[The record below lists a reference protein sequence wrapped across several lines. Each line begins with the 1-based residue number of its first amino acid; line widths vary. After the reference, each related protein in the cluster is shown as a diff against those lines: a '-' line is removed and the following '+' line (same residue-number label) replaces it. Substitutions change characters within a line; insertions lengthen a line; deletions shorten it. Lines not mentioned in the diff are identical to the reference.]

1 MCFCLIFELYSYNE
15 TKIRQ
20 KFRGRKNLKKRKWGF
35 LLVSVATLTLLAAC
49 GGDDK
54 ATGDDVDY
62 NALSLEEIE
71 GKAKD
76 EGTINSVGM
85 PDTWAN
91 WVETWTEISE
101 EYGIKHVDTDM
112 SSAEEIAKFEAEKED
127 ASADIGDVGIA
138 YGPIAEQKDLT
149 IAYKTSYWDEIP
161 EWAKD
166 DDGDWIVGYTGT
178 ISFIADKKVVKDIP
192 TSWEELMKSNYTV
205 TVGDALTANQAQF
218 AILAASFAYGGDE
231 TNVQPGIDYFAEL
244 AKQGRL
250 SVTDPTVA
258 NLEKGEIEVGI
269 LWDFN
274 SLGYRKQID
283 ENRFDVTIPSDA
295 SVVSGYATIINKYAK
310 NPYSAALTREYILSD
325 EGQDNLAKGFARPIR
340 EDAKLSEEGKA
351 SLLDASLYENVLP
364 VKDFDVWKETT
375 AQIPTL
381 WQEQVLI
388 HVK

>member
-1 MCFCLIFELYSYNE
+1 M
-15 TKIRQ
+15 
-20 KFRGRKNLKKRKWGF
+20 KKSKWGF
-35 LLVSVATLTLLAAC
+35 LLVSVAILTLLAAC
-49 GGDDK
+49 SGDDK
-54 ATGDDVDY
+54 ATSDEVDY

-71 GKAKD
+71 KKAKD
-76 EGTINSVGM
+76 EGTINSIGM
-85 PDTWAN
+85 PDAWAN
-91 WVETWTEISE
+91 WEETWTEISDV
-101 EYGIKHVDTDM
+101 YGLKHVDTDM
-112 SSAEEIAKFEAEKED
+112 SSAEEIAKFEAEKKD

-161 EWAKD
+161 KWAKD
-166 DDGDWIVGYTGT
+166 EDGDWIVGYTGT

-192 TSWEELMKSNYTV
+192 TSWEELMKSNYVV

-310 NPYSAALTREYILSD
+310 NPHSAVLTREYILSD

-340 EDAKLSEEGKA
+340 DDAKLSAEGKA

-381 WQEQVLI
+381 FQEQVLI

>member
-20 KFRGRKNLKKRKWGF
+20 KFRGRKNLKKSKWGF

>member
-1 MCFCLIFELYSYNE
+1 MYFCLIFELYSYNE
-15 TKIRQ
+15 TKISQ
-20 KFRGRKNLKKRKWGF
+20 KFRGRKNLKKSKWGF
-35 LLVSVATLTLLAAC
+35 LLVSVATLTLLVGC

-71 GKAKD
+71 EKAKD

-91 WVETWTEISE
+91 WVETWTEISD

-178 ISFIADKKVVKDIP
+178 ISFLADKKVVKDIP

-244 AKQGRL
+244 AKQGRI